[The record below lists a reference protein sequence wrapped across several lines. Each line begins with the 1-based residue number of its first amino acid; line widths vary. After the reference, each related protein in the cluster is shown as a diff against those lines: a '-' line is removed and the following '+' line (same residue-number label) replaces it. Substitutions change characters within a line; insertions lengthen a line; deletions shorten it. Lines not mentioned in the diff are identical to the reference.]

1 MLHFY
6 NFWVAG
12 IKTTLR
18 GTNSVKQ
25 KFDRSN
31 FAASY
36 FVYCGKLSFS
46 YFQNKNKQT
55 LDKRFATTLIR
66 LHLLISERNNTV
78 DSSNGCVCVIV
89 WYMNFDINVTKNLLL
104 SQLFVLIS
112 AINTA
117 TVVAEAKMNQE
128 SFLKTLEDRFKYRFD
143 NKGIGREVST
153 LLLVWIDVYTK

>member
-1 MLHFY
+1 M
-6 NFWVAG
+6 
-12 IKTTLR
+12 R
-18 GTNSVKQ
+18 GSKIHGKLVRVVKQ

-36 FVYCGKLSFS
+36 FVYCGKLSFC
-46 YFQNKNKQT
+46 YLQNKNKQT

-78 DSSNGCVCVIV
+78 DSSNGCVCGIV
-89 WYMNFDINVTKNLLL
+89 RYMNFDINVTKNLLL

-117 TVVAEAKMNQE
+117 TATVVAEAKMNQE

-143 NKGIGREVST
+143 DKGI
-153 LLLVWIDVYTK
+153 

>member
-1 MLHFY
+1 
-6 NFWVAG
+6 
-12 IKTTLR
+12 
-18 GTNSVKQ
+18 
-25 KFDRSN
+25 
-31 FAASY
+31 
-36 FVYCGKLSFS
+36 
-46 YFQNKNKQT
+46 
-55 LDKRFATTLIR
+55 
-66 LHLLISERNNTV
+66 
-78 DSSNGCVCVIV
+78 
-89 WYMNFDINVTKNLLL
+89 MNFDINVTKNLLL